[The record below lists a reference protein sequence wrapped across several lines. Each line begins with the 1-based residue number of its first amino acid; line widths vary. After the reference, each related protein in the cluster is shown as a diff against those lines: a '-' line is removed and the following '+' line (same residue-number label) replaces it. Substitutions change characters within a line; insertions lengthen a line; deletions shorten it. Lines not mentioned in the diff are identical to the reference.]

1 MTKESCV
8 LVNGGHLAGARGYQG
23 FRARGSVWGGCP
35 ASHEAGDGVRV
46 GVTVAL
52 TWAWGSG
59 DVRAMND
66 DAVATEFSRLVTAVL
81 QRFFVQNGRAELA
94 VAEAEAVS
102 GRLWALV
109 RERGLPRALREGECG
124 LSGGMSEEVCT
135 PLVARV
141 LAGANDDLLAK
152 TVTQLVKTCFYP
164 EFTVCRDSFREA
176 AKDGSCKRQEL
187 ARVRQRVSGTHC
199 VDCPHWVALTPAG
212 HSELLKRDWRG
223 GVGILEEN
231 CGVFLPEDF
240 RALRRW
246 LHARARA

>member
-8 LVNGGHLAGARGYQG
+8 LVNGGHLAGARGYEG

-94 VAEAEAVS
+94 VAEA
-102 GRLWALV
+102 GR
-109 RERGLPRALREGECG
+109 G
-124 LSGGMSEEVCT
+124 
-135 PLVARV
+135 
-141 LAGANDDLLAK
+141 
-152 TVTQLVKTCFYP
+152 
-164 EFTVCRDSFREA
+164 
-176 AKDGSCKRQEL
+176 
-187 ARVRQRVSGTHC
+187 
-199 VDCPHWVALTPAG
+199 
-212 HSELLKRDWRG
+212 
-223 GVGILEEN
+223 
-231 CGVFLPEDF
+231 
-240 RALRRW
+240 
-246 LHARARA
+246 

>member
-1 MTKESCV
+1 
-8 LVNGGHLAGARGYQG
+8 
-23 FRARGSVWGGCP
+23 
-35 ASHEAGDGVRV
+35 
-46 GVTVAL
+46 
-52 TWAWGSG
+52 
-59 DVRAMND
+59 MND
-66 DAVATEFSRLVTAVL
+66 DAAATEFSRLVTAVL
-81 QRFFVQNGRAELA
+81 RRFFAQNGCAELA
-94 VAEAEAVS
+94 VAEAAAVS

-124 LSGGMSEEVCT
+124 VSGGMSEEVCA

-164 EFTVCRDSFREA
+164 EFTVCRDSFREV

-212 HSELLKRDWRG
+212 HGELLQREWRSEP
-223 GVGILEEN
+223 GILEDN

-240 RALRRW
+240 RELRRW

>member
-1 MTKESCV
+1 MGWLSR
-8 LVNGGHLAGARGYQG
+8 LSRGGLRERDGEVGGAMGWLSRLSRGGLRSAG
-23 FRARGSVWGGCP
+23 
-35 ASHEAGDGVRV
+35 
-46 GVTVAL
+46 AL
-52 TWAWGSG
+52 TWGRGSG
-59 DVRAMND
+59 DLRAMND
-66 DAVATEFSRLVTAVL
+66 DAAATEFSRLVTAVL
-81 QRFFVQNGRAELA
+81 RRFFAQNGCAELA
-94 VAEAEAVS
+94 VAEAAAVS

-109 RERGLPRALREGECG
+109 RERGLPRALRDGECG
-124 LSGGMSEEVCT
+124 VSGGMSEEVCA

-164 EFTVCRDSFREA
+164 EFTVCRDSFREV

-212 HSELLKRDWRG
+212 HGELLQREWRG
-223 GVGILEEN
+223 EPGILEEN